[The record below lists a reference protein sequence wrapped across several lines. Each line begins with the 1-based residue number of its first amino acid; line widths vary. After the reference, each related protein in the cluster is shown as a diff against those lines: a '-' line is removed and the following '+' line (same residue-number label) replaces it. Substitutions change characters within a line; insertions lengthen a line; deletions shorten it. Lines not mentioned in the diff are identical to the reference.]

1 MFTYFSD
8 EETETQEDKSIC
20 MNHPVRVY
28 TPCDAVS
35 FSHTLSFNSSLATF
49 PALTSS
55 SDTCAQVSYAL
66 EGQVRKTWSFQVT
79 VHFIIPSNMGYLC
92 TYLLAFCPCLL
103 SWVLPNCTR
112 TWAQE
117 TGSLRGPAVQGP
129 HQNHRGFSEVRLQVS
144 EGNLRSDTNQCGPPG
159 SSSSMD
165 V

>member
-1 MFTYFSD
+1 MKKLRHRKIKVSAWAPPRPRLHTMWCCILLPY
-8 EETETQEDKSIC
+8 SILQQLPC
-20 MNHPVRVY
+20 N
-28 TPCDAVS
+28 TPCSYFILRYLCTSELCTRGPSEKNMV
-35 FSHTLSFNSSLATF
+35 LSSNCT
-49 PALTSS
+49 
-55 SDTCAQVSYAL
+55 
-66 EGQVRKTWSFQVT
+66 
-79 VHFIIPSNMGYLC
+79 FIIPSNMGYLC

-144 EGNLRSDTNQCGPPG
+144 EGNSRSDTNQCGPPG